1 MYFIENI
8 KRKMKLDLWGG
19 ANIWDEY
26 LAPLGH
32 SWLDLESGAQV
43 KGQSLRGQVHGTT
56 ANFEEANCDKTF
68 IFRALNVKSW

>member
-8 KRKMKLDLWGG
+8 KRKLKPDLWGE

-26 LAPLGH
+26 LTPLGH

-43 KGQSLRGQVHGTT
+43 KG
-56 ANFEEANCDKTF
+56 
-68 IFRALNVKSW
+68 